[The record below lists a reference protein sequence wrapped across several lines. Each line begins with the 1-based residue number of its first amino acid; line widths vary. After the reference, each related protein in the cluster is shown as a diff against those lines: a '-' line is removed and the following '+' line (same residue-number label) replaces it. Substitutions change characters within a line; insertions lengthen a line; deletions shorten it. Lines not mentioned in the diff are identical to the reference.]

1 MPDPTRKGLCIVGSF
16 MMDLIAYADRQPQPG
31 ETLVGYDFM
40 QAPGGKGFNQALA
53 GARAGAPTSMIG
65 RLGIDTFGD
74 EFLDALRVEGI
85 DCRGIIRDQQSGT
98 GVGHP
103 TVARNGQNAIVIVP
117 RSNSAVTVDDIA
129 AHRDVIT
136 SAAVLLLQLELPMP
150 AVMEAARIAHGAGT
164 TVILNPAPFSP
175 LPDQLL
181 EQCDIVIP
189 NEVELAQWAEQV
201 PEDTAELVPEA
212 AQALATRHNITVI
225 ATLGERGSFIASPKQ
240 PAQNIAAFPVS
251 AIDTVGAGDTFCGYL
266 ASLLSQGVAL
276 ADAVAHASAAA
287 AISVTRK
294 GGSTAP
300 TLAETVDF
308 LTAEGHASISSPIT
322 TRTAS

>member
-31 ETLVGYDFM
+31 ETLVGYDFV

-53 GARAGAPTSMIG
+53 GARAGAQTSMIG
-65 RLGIDTFGD
+65 RLGTDPFGD
-74 EFLDALRVEGI
+74 EFVDRLRAEGI
-85 DCRGIIRDQQSGT
+85 DCRGVIRDAQVGT

-117 RSNSAVTVDDIA
+117 RSNSAMTVEDIA
-129 AHRDVIT
+129 VHRDVIAA
-136 SAAVLLLQLELPMP
+136 AAVLLLQLELPMP
-150 AVMEAARIAHGAGT
+150 AVMEAARIAHDAGT

-175 LPDQLL
+175 LSEQVL
-181 EQCDIVIP
+181 EPCDIVIP
-189 NEVELAQWAEQV
+189 NEVELSQWAGQ
-201 PEDTAELVPEA
+201 PLDTVEA
-212 AQALATRHNITVI
+212 IRETADALAVQHNLTII
-225 ATLGERGSFIASPKQ
+225 ATLGERGSLIVSPGRPVEDIAP
-240 PAQNIAAFPVS
+240 FPVT
-251 AIDTVGAGDTFCGYL
+251 AVDTVGAGDAFCGYL
-266 ASLLSQGVAL
+266 AALLSEGSDLV
-276 ADAVAHASAAA
+276 DAVQTASAAA

-300 TLAETVDF
+300 TFAETVEF
-308 LTAEGHASISSPIT
+308 LATAGNPSPSTPIT